1 VRDLTNTRHNARHTP
16 NLPNTGETNSPTPQA
31 KFIHFETSK
40 NPEKHFTS
48 LNTTDMRPTPII
60 EAEFERKEGKKTATN
75 FSQSPPPQ
83 IPTQCTTTKQL
94 KQPDKEG
101 FNKAMVKEVEGQQ
114 ANGNWT
120 VVTSRYDSRGRHS
133 LTFRSGDQ
141 TKTTN
146 RDKRSIQMKSRLNL
160 DGSKTSTRNHLLGNL
175 RSSGFMG
182 SDQDHPDKS
191 HHQRMENAPN

>member
-1 VRDLTNTRHNARHTP
+1 
-16 NLPNTGETNSPTPQA
+16 
-31 KFIHFETSK
+31 
-40 NPEKHFTS
+40 
-48 LNTTDMRPTPII
+48 MRPTPII
-60 EAEFERKEGKKTATN
+60 EAEFERKERKKTATN

-133 LTFRSGDQ
+133 RTFRSGDQ

-146 RDKRSIQMKSRLNL
+146 QDKKNIQMKSRLNL
-160 DGSKTSTRNHLLGNL
+160 DRSKTTTRNQPLVNL
-175 RSSGFMG
+175 YSSGFMG
-182 SDQDHPDKS
+182 SDQDHPDNS
-191 HHQRMENAPN
+191 HHQKMENAPN